1 MTESQYQAQI
11 SPIIPAAPTP
21 LLLLT
26 FNPTRKRRPF
36 WVKRLRWS
44 ASPGDRPSLYPPLS
58 NRKEYSHA

>member
-1 MTESQYQAQI
+1 MTESQYHAQI
-11 SPIIPAAPTP
+11 SLVIPTAPAP

-44 ASPGDRPSLYPPLS
+44 ARPGDQSAVNSIYPKLHE
-58 NRKEYSHA
+58 RK